1 MQRNAAALDKTLYK
15 TPFSKAY
22 WRQAAAE
29 MKDIRMLVFAALM
42 IGIRVIMKLA
52 VIPLGADLNITF
64 AFFANAFGAMVFG
77 PVMAVPA
84 ACVSDLLGYLISNPS
99 GGPYYFPFVLTEI
112 AGSVIFAL
120 FLYRAE
126 ITVTRVFLAKFCINF
141 FVNLLLQTPI
151 MRSYYAFR
159 GMSTVYPLFDGIRLA
174 KNVVMLPIEAIL
186 LTLFLL
192 AVVPAV
198 KPLNFVRS
206 TVDRL
211 KLTKRHIILLAVMFV
226 ISAGASAGYVI
237 YDYNNK
243 SFSKDYKA
251 EERLQRNTEMNDWVA
266 EESGEN
272 ADNLVTVILSAR
284 SRAFQSEMTYEL
296 AIYRLDQDA
305 FRSREGTI
313 VDEKKGTLYTMD
325 LVRGYSKTPAS
336 KDEALT
342 LIGTGTAVTNK
353 HTGQHLSIDIQ
364 WLNEPKQGD
373 TAP

>member
-1 MQRNAAALDKTLYK
+1 M
-15 TPFSKAY
+15 
-22 WRQAAAE
+22 
-29 MKDIRMLVFAALM
+29 
-42 IGIRVIMKLA
+42 
-52 VIPLGADLNITF
+52 
-64 AFFANAFGAMVFG
+64 
-77 PVMAVPA
+77 
-84 ACVSDLLGYLISNPS
+84 
-99 GGPYYFPFVLTEI
+99 
-112 AGSVIFAL
+112 
-120 FLYRAE
+120 
-126 ITVTRVFLAKFCINF
+126 
-141 FVNLLLQTPI
+141 
-151 MRSYYAFR
+151 
-159 GMSTVYPLFDGIRLA
+159 
-174 KNVVMLPIEAIL
+174 
-186 LTLFLL
+186 
-192 AVVPAV
+192 VPAV